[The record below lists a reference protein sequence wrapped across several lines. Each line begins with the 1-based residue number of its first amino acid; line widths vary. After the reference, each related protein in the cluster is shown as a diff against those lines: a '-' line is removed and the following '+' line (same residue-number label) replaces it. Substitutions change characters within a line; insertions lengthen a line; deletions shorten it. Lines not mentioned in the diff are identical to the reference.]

1 VFSRLFAVVFRR
13 LMMSNRAPDRRAY
26 KAMMT
31 RVVAGDSA
39 HDGSLKTA
47 FRIRGIRRGDHAKRH
62 GGANVEDFHAKPHSG
77 YSNRGRRDLRSLSNL
92 ALVIA
97 GGSLINLG
105 KHGHS
110 NPGVFPVQRLR
121 GDRLKRLPFERNGSN
136 DKKSLKIKMLEQALI
151 EKVYQLFR

>member
-1 VFSRLFAVVFRR
+1 
-13 LMMSNRAPDRRAY
+13 MMSNRAPDRRAY

-62 GGANVEDFHAKPHSG
+62 GGANVKDFHAKPHSG

-110 NPGVFPVQRLR
+110 NPGVFPVQGLR